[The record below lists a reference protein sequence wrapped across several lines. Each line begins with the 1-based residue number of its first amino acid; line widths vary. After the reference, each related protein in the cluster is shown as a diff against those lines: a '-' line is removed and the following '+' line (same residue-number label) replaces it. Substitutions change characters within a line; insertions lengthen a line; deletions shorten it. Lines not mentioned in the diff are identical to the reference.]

1 MDKDKGKPKT
11 YLSTFHF
18 VLKPRGQRCGEN
30 QKENGRIT
38 ANESLARSNKVGVS
52 AAAEAK
58 QVSDQRVEAPSFKEK
73 VRNCA
78 VGDGGSVTFQAVIAG
93 QPLRVSWLH
102 NGEKVTSADSSFKNG
117 VASLAIASCTNQ
129 NAGVY
134 TCVAENSA
142 GRRTSSAVLRIT
154 GATKEVSRT
163 NNHDLQKE
171 VTLKHVS
178 CENTQLS
185 LPSKEEKR
193 NEQAGANSQIKVST
207 KKGPPVEFIDTP
219 DKVEVRVGERAQLSC
234 KFRSSSLPVAC
245 CWIFNRVK
253 EVVGG
258 PRTSVRS
265 TETQSCVEITQ
276 TVQEDTG
283 LYTLIVRNR
292 AGSAQHTVSLS
303 IIDRP
308 SPPASQPF
316 VSRKTTHSL
325 VLSWSGPGYDGGTA
339 VLGYIIETS
348 REDSVQPWAEISR
361 CKNTSHHI
369 RSGLEPQGR
378 YRFRVRAYN
387 SAGVSEPGKQS
398 ECVKMANSTDQRDE
412 PVSYV
417 TVTIDTQH
425 DFKDHYDMH
434 EKLGVGK
441 FGEVFRLTHKETG
454 QVCAGKFYRART
466 SKDKLAARKEIRLMN
481 KLHHSKLVQCL
492 AAYESRS
499 GIVMVMEYIGG
510 GELFERIVDDN
521 FEHTELTSARYMRQI
536 LEGMHYVHKQKIIHL
551 DLKPENIVCVDT
563 TGTQVKIIDFGLA
576 NELEDDKPLM
586 VLHGTPEFVAPEV
599 ISYEPVGVETDMW
612 SIGVICYI
620 LLSGESPF
628 QGNSDAE
635 TLALVTAARYE
646 FDPESFED
654 ISDEAKDFIGSLLKK
669 DRRARL
675 SCAAA
680 LSHVWMASFTTLS
693 RRATKSLNKEKIKHF
708 LAKRKWKKTGQAVLA
723 LKRMAHFSN
732 KLDSDGSASDE
743 PTWSQEAEEA
753 IQALDKQLQIEP
765 RFQQTLRDTTAAS
778 GATATLTCHIEGYP
792 KPEVRWFQNEAA
804 VRESSRV
811 TPQQHEDG
819 LCHLLL
825 ADLKLSDSGI
835 YTCKAVNKLG
845 EATCSSKLTV
855 DP

>member
-1 MDKDKGKPKT
+1 MDKDEGKPKT

-18 VLKPRGQRCGEN
+18 VLKPR
-30 QKENGRIT
+30 
-38 ANESLARSNKVGVS
+38 
-52 AAAEAK
+52 EAK
-58 QVSDQRVEAPSFKEK
+58 QVPDQRVEAPNFKEK

-102 NGEKVTSADSSFKNG
+102 NGEKVTSPEPSFKDG
-117 VASLAIASCTNQ
+117 VASLAIARCTHQ

-142 GRRTSSAVLRIT
+142 GRRTSSAVLRFT

-171 VTLKHVS
+171 LQQEQTLKS
-178 CENTQLS
+178 KFPLKRDLLWS
-185 LPSKEEKR
+185 LL
-193 NEQAGANSQIKVST
+193 T
-207 KKGPPVEFIDTP
+207 HL

-234 KFRSSSLPVAC
+234 KFRSSSQPVAC

-253 EVVGG
+253 EVTGG
-258 PRTSVRS
+258 PRISVRS
-265 TETQSCVEITQ
+265 TEKQSCVEITQ

-283 LYTLIVRNR
+283 LYTLV
-292 AGSAQHTVSLS
+292 
-303 IIDRP
+303 DRP

-339 VLGYIIETS
+339 VLGYIVEIR

-387 SAGVSEPGKQS
+387 SAGVSEPGKES
-398 ECVKMANSTDQRDE
+398 ECVKMANSTDRRQE
-412 PVSYV
+412 PLSYV

-441 FGEVFRLTHKETG
+441 FGEVFRVTHKETG

-466 SKDKLAARKEIRLMN
+466 SKDKLAARKEIRIMN

-563 TGTQVKIIDFGLA
+563 TGTQIKIIDFGLA

-646 FDPESFED
+646 
-654 ISDEAKDFIGSLLKK
+654 
-669 DRRARL
+669 ARL
-675 SCAAA
+675 SCAEA
-680 LSHVWMASFTTLS
+680 LSHIWMASFTTLS

-765 RFQQTLRDTTAAS
+765 RFLQTLRDTTAAS
-778 GATATLTCHIEGYP
+778 GATATLTCHVEGYP
-792 KPEVRWFQNEAA
+792 KPEVRWFQSEAA

-811 TPQQHEDG
+811 TPQHQEDG
-819 LCHLLL
+819 LCRLLL
-825 ADLKLSDSGI
+825 ADLKLSDSGV

-845 EATCSSKLTV
+845 EANLLCQTDCKSMKECDKMDFISLYHISIWAHFSLGTQMFLKKGSRPHITTRFFLYLFQKCKLKI
-855 DP
+855 DFHKALSD